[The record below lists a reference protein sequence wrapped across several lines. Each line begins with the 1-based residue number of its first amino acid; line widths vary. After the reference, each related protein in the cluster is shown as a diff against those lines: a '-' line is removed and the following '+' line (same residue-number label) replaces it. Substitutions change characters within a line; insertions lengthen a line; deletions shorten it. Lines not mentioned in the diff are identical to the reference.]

1 MNYQT
6 IRFDVHDGVALLT
19 LNRPERRNAIDLA
32 MRGEIPDAIA
42 RVRSDP
48 AIRAMILTGAG
59 GHFCA
64 GGDISSMQGAVG
76 DAAAGRERL
85 RANIGWVE
93 DLVMLDRPVIAAVD
107 GHAAGAGCNLA
118 LAADIVLA
126 TPAARFT
133 QSFLRVGLV
142 PDFAGLYLLPRIV
155 GLQRAKELVFSA
167 RALAADEAR
176 DLGIVHSIHPAERL
190 LEAARSMALGFCL
203 ASPTALGLAKQSL
216 NRSFNLDLRTALEME
231 ANAQGICFTT
241 DWHREAVRRFLAKEP
256 AQYTG
261 AGFEQGAASDR

>member
-1 MNYQT
+1 MSYEA
-6 IRFDVHDGVALLT
+6 IEFEVHDGVALLT
-19 LNRPERRNAIDLA
+19 MNRPARRNALDMV

-42 RVRSDP
+42 RVHREP
-48 AIRAMILTGAG
+48 AIRALIITGAG

-64 GGDISSMQGAVG
+64 GGDIAAMRGAVG
-76 DAAAGRERL
+76 DAAAGRDRM

-107 GHAAGAGCNLA
+107 GNAAGAGCNMA
-118 LAADIVLA
+118 LAADFILA

-142 PDFAGLYLLPRIV
+142 PDFAGMYLLPRIV

-167 RALAADEAR
+167 RALAADEALE
-176 DLGIVHSIHPAERL
+176 LGIVHSIHPAEHL
-190 LEAARSMALGFCL
+190 LDAARSMARGFCQ
-203 ASPTALGLAKQSL
+203 ASPTAFGLAKQAL
-216 NRSFNLDLRTALEME
+216 NRSFNLDLRTALELE
-231 ANAQGICFTT
+231 AAAQGICFTT

-256 AQYTG
+256 TLYPG
-261 AGFEQGAASDR
+261 AGIAREQP